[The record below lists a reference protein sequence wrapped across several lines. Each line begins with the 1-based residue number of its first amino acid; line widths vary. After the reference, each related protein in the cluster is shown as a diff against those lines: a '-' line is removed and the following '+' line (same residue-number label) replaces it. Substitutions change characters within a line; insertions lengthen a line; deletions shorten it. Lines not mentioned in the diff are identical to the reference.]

1 MIAPSAA
8 RAIAA
13 QWQDATDQGLE
24 TGEAARARRRR
35 SARLPRRRGAAAR
48 NGRSQHPARRRC
60 QTAAGRRR
68 RHTLVADS
76 AAAPAGCRPRP
87 PKPDPQLAYTAP
99 DPATHQAALTAWD
112 RRQSPYRAQ
121 PAALPIALQTP
132 FTPED
137 RPAAASGMETLLF
150 ALSAAEQAPRDGW
163 VAWVAVVV
171 ALILLLLAAIV

>member
-1 MIAPSAA
+1 MIAPYAA

-24 TGEAARARRRR
+24 TGEPPVLDGGVAPACLDGAGSLLAMADLSIQRADATRPM
-35 SARLPRRRGAAAR
+35 L
-48 NGRSQHPARRRC
+48 
-60 QTAAGRRR
+60 AAGGVTPWWLILLLRP
-68 RHTLVADS
+68 
-76 AAAPAGCRPRP
+76 PAVTVTA

-99 DPATHQAALTAWD
+99 DPATHQAALTTWD
-112 RRQSPYRAQ
+112 RRQSPYRTQ

-137 RPAAASGMETLLF
+137 RPAAAAGMETQLF